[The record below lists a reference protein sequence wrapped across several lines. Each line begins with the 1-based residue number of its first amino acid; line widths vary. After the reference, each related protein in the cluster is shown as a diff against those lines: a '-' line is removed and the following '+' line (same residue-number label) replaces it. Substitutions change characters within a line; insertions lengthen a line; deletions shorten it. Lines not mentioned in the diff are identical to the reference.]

1 MIFNP
6 WAKYHNNIKLLTT
19 NKQNDKMKMWLKVSS
34 ICGIILIGI
43 IIYLIGQD
51 SLHSEV
57 FAQSSSLTIISLSSD
72 NKLIGDSQFIISPNP
87 FTGNGNYTI
96 SDNSA
101 DDVDKDKDG
110 VITLT
115 GIKNGNYSILQTGVM
130 SGYSI
135 DRILKTVQVKSTSAV
150 TTFTD
155 LPLSEV
161 TSTSARSVTYST
173 KFECGSIYA
182 GEGPLRP
189 GHYDTDVSMFNKQKS
204 RMQIFWNAVVNNGTI
219 SNALLISMDSDTSK
233 SITCKDI
240 RNILGNNNENFVEG
254 FVIISVPL
262 DSSLSPGVVI
272 SNASND
278 INLLDV
284 QAFYTANALDRL
296 PQEVI
301 VDKISFYIVQ
311 DSTGKIP
318 KDMLRTTLDV
328 SVPSTL
334 NQIDNTQMKVKKM
347 LAEKY
352 NLSDDDLTQI
362 SILIKSVSVGVG
374 VLIDDHAISLSTV
387 KPQLSS

>member
-1 MIFNP
+1 MS
-6 WAKYHNNIKLLTT
+6 YNIKLLTA
-19 NKQNDKMKMWLKVSS
+19 NKQNDKMKRWLKISS
-34 ICGIILIGI
+34 VCGVIFVGI
-43 IIYLIGQD
+43 IIYLVGQNF
-51 SLHSEV
+51 SNLEA

-72 NKLIGDSQFIISPNP
+72 NKLIGSGQFVISPNP

-96 SDNSA
+96 SDNSQ
-101 DDVDKDKDG
+101 DDTDKDKDG

-115 GIKNGNYSILQTGVM
+115 GIKNGNYSILQIGTM

-135 DRILKTVQVKSTSAV
+135 DRILKTVQVKSSSAV
-150 TTFTD
+150 ATFTN
-155 LPLSEV
+155 LPVSDAM
-161 TSTSARSVTYST
+161 SSSARSVTYST

-189 GHYDTDVSMFNKQKS
+189 GHYDTDISMFNKQKTK
-204 RMQIFWNAVVNNGTI
+204 MQIFWNAVVNNGSI
-219 SNALLISMDSDTSK
+219 SNALLINMDSDTSK
-233 SITCKDI
+233 SITCKDV
-240 RNILGNNNENFVEG
+240 RSILGNNNDNFVEG

-262 DSSLSPGVVI
+262 DSSFSPGITV
-272 SNASND
+272 SNTSTD

-318 KDMLRTTLDV
+318 KDVLRTTLDV
-328 SVPSTL
+328 SIPSTL

-347 LAEKY
+347 LANQY
-352 NLSDDDLTQI
+352 NLTNNDLSQI
-362 SILIKSVSVGVG
+362 TILIKDVSVGVG

>member
-1 MIFNP
+1 MS
-6 WAKYHNNIKLLTT
+6 HNIKLLTA
-19 NKQNDKMKMWLKVSS
+19 NKQNDKMKRWLKISS
-34 ICGIILIGI
+34 ICGVIFVGI
-43 IIYLIGQD
+43 IIYLVGQNF
-51 SLHSEV
+51 SNLEA

-72 NKLIGDSQFIISPNP
+72 NKLIGSGQFVISPNP
-87 FTGNGNYTI
+87 FTGNGNYTM
-96 SDNSA
+96 SDNSQ
-101 DDVDKDKDG
+101 DDTDKDKDG

-115 GIKNGNYSILQTGVM
+115 GIKNGNYSILQIGTM

-135 DRILKTVQVKSTSAV
+135 DRILKTVQVKSSSAV
-150 TTFTD
+150 ATFTN
-155 LPLSEV
+155 LPVSDAM
-161 TSTSARSVTYST
+161 SSSARSVTYST

-189 GHYDTDVSMFNKQKS
+189 GHYDTDISMFNKQKTK
-204 RMQIFWNAVVNNGTI
+204 MQIFWNAVVNNGSI
-219 SNALLISMDSDTSK
+219 SNALLINMDSDTSK
-233 SITCKDI
+233 SITCKDV
-240 RNILGNNNENFVEG
+240 RSILGNNNDNFVEG

-262 DSSLSPGVVI
+262 DSSFSPGITV
-272 SNASND
+272 SNTSTD

-318 KDMLRTTLDV
+318 KDVLRTTLDV
-328 SVPSTL
+328 SIPSTL

-347 LAEKY
+347 LANQY
-352 NLSDDDLTQI
+352 NLTNNDLSQI
-362 SILIKSVSVGVG
+362 TILIKDVSVGVG